1 MYVLRPKSILIL
13 TIHHIILTIRKSIVR
28 KLCSGCAEIIHIIRI
43 KESAGFRVI
52 ITALEIIESGFA
64 VIVIAAVTD
73 GNLIGKAIARQ
84 GVAAVVGC

>member
-1 MYVLRPKSILIL
+1 MIHWIIP
-13 TIHHIILTIRKSIVR
+13 TISKRVIRKLR
-28 KLCSGCAEIIHIIRI
+28 LGCSNIMHIIRI

-73 GNLIGKAIARQ
+73 GNLISKAIARQ

>member
-1 MYVLRPKSILIL
+1 MIHWIIPTISKRVIRKLRLGCSNI
-13 TIHHIILTIRKSIVR
+13 THIIAVNEP
-28 KLCSGCAEIIHIIRI
+28 AD
-43 KESAGFRVI
+43 FRVI

-64 VIVIAAVTD
+64 VIVITAVTD